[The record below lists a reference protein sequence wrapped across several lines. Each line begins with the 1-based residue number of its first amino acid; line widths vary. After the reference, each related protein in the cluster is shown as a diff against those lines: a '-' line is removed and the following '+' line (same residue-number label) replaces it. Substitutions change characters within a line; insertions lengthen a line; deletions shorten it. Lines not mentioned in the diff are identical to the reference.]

1 LLPVTAGVLHP
12 EIELSGVLGF
22 PIEKTMQ
29 QRKRPGIRNNH
40 DTGGRC
46 KKAAEAVFEPSG
58 ARLSLHAVNSPP
70 KRKRGHSGH
79 KNAKNDSGMRLT
91 DGHELRMNSEKVLSL
106 ATEVQ
111 RENDGELRM
120 N

>member
-1 LLPVTAGVLHP
+1 MLPVTAGVLHP

-29 QRKRPGIRNNH
+29 QRKRMSSVKKH
-40 DTGGRC
+40 DTAGWRAYNE
-46 KKAAEAVFEPSG
+46 KASSEPSDG
-58 ARLSLHAVNSPP
+58 LLPLRTVNSPP
-70 KRKRGHSGH
+70 DGKRGHSGH
-79 KNAKNDSGMRLT
+79 ENAKNDSGMRLT

-111 RENDGELRM
+111 RENDGELRA